1 LRETALTNCIIL
13 SGGTWSPS
21 EWGKIKRS
29 LGPYRIASA
38 LEDEGYSSFVLEY
51 VEELTADEIIK
62 ILSKHIGDETLWVGF
77 SSTFFWAKR
86 IVSNLNSVTV
96 NNTPDQMYY
105 DNDYSNVLK
114 VIEYIKSNSKAKL
127 IYGGAK
133 VPFFLVDKNIDY
145 YVTGNA
151 DNSIIDVTNFIAGKV
166 DKIEHTE
173 TYNDH
178 VIVDSLKYPEPDV
191 KNVSTHW
198 WNKEYNILPNEGLPI
213 ELARGCIFKCKFC
226 NYPLLGKKKGT
237 YLRDA
242 NQIKNE
248 MIKIW
253 ESHGTESFY
262 LTDDTFND
270 DNDKLDALHKIFTE
284 LPFKPKFSCYLRL
297 DLINKYPHQADQL
310 VDMGLIGNFFGI
322 ETIQPESAKA
332 IGKGLHPNK
341 VKDRLYWLREKWQG
355 KVNSEAGFILGLPYD
370 NLAYFNELLS
380 WCMEDDNPLQ
390 SIHFYPLMLFHYKEK
405 ELRPY
410 SSEFSLN
417 PEIYGY
423 EFNEGNSAFW
433 SLPSQKLN
441 YRICQE
447 ISNKFTDLRNP
458 LNKVAGFHMITTMNT
473 GVSLED
479 IYTHTNDDLI
489 EKYDIPA
496 MNKDKIGQYK
506 QMVGL

>member
-1 LRETALTNCIIL
+1 LSNCIIL

-38 LEDEGYSSFVLEY
+38 LEDSGYSSFVLEY
-51 VEELTADEIIK
+51 CEEFTSEEIIK
-62 ILSKHIGDETLWVGF
+62 ALSKHIGEETLWFGF
-77 SSTFFWAKR
+77 SSTFFWPMR
-86 IVSNLNSVTV
+86 DISNLNSRTTS
-96 NNTPDQMYY
+96 NTKDQMYY
-105 DNDYSNVLK
+105 SSEYSEILK
-114 VIEYIKSNSKAKL
+114 VIDYVKHNSKAKI

-133 VPFFLVDKNIDY
+133 VPFFLVDDKIDY
-145 YVTGNA
+145 YITGNA

-166 DKIEHTE
+166 DTIQHTE
-173 TYNDH
+173 IYNDH

-191 KNVSTHW
+191 KHVSTHW

-242 NQIKNE
+242 SQIKDE
-248 MIKIW
+248 MIKMW
-253 ESHGTESFY
+253 ESHGTDSYY

-270 DNDKLDALHKIFTE
+270 DNDKLDALHKVFTS
-284 LPFKPKFSCYLRL
+284 LPFKPKFSCYLRV

-310 VDMGLIGNFFGI
+310 LEMGLIGNFFGL
-322 ETIQPESAKA
+322 ETLNTDSAKA
-332 IGKGLHPNK
+332 IGKGLHPSK
-341 VKDRLYWLREKWQG
+341 VKDRLYWLREKWKD
-355 KVNSEAGFILGLPYD
+355 KVNMEAGFILGLPHD
-370 NLAYFNELLS
+370 TLAYFNELLT
-380 WCMEDDNPLQ
+380 WTLEEDNPLQ

-410 SSEFSLN
+410 SSEFSIN

-441 YRICQE
+441 YRLCQE
-447 ISNKFTDLRNP
+447 ISNKFTDLRSP
-458 LNKVAGFHMITTMNT
+458 MNKIAGFQMITTLNT
-473 GVSLED
+473 GVGLED
-479 IYTHTNDDLI
+479 IYKLTNDQI
-489 EKYDIPA
+489 NEKYDIQS
-496 MNKDKIGQYK
+496 MNTNKINLYK
-506 QMVGL
+506 SMVGIL